1 MSDATQREPGAL
13 KKQRK
18 TLQLVTDAIA
28 SDLAQQL
35 RNPGQQSTQAW
46 SDHEEMSSQRL
57 LDLILPR
64 LSVAVASCLGASF
77 LPADPSS
84 LEQRVQLV
92 ERELTKLL
100 SGGDADQNQ
109 RDASAQGSAL
119 PNLKYA
125 KPKYKTVDSM
135 LKYIEGQ
142 EETSGIK
149 LVIMNFND

>member
-1 MSDATQREPGAL
+1 MSDATQREPRAV
-13 KKQRK
+13 KNHRK
-18 TLQLVTDAIA
+18 TLQLVTDTIA

-35 RNPGQQSTQAW
+35 RNPGRKNTQAW
-46 SDHEEMSSQRL
+46 SDHEGVTSQRL
-57 LDLILPR
+57 LDLILPQ
-64 LSVAVASCLGASF
+64 LSVAVANYLGASP
-77 LPADPSS
+77 LPADPSA
-84 LEQRVQLV
+84 LEQRVQRV
-92 ERELTKLL
+92 EKELTKLL
-100 SGGDADQNQ
+100 SGGDAHQNQ
-109 RDASAQGSAL
+109 HDASAQGSAL